1 MPDKQSEPRIIEI
14 GQTWVEGSVKMVSL
28 RLTKTMEMVMVVKM
42 TNTMML
48 GVVMMMMMVV
58 KLTNMMMLGDGAG
71 EDCNL
76 YSPDWSSVKN

>member
-28 RLTKTMEMVMVVKM
+28 RMAKTMEMVMMVKM
-42 TNTMML
+42 TNMMTMVM
-48 GVVMMMMMVV
+48 VMMR
-58 KLTNMMMLGDGAG
+58 NMMMLGDGAG

>member
-28 RLTKTMEMVMVVKM
+28 RMTKTMEMVMMVKM
-42 TNTMML
+42 TNMMTMVM
-48 GVVMMMMMVV
+48 VMMMMM
-58 KLTNMMMLGDGAG
+58 KMTNMMMLGDGAG

>member
-1 MPDKQSEPRIIEI
+1 MTDD
-14 GQTWVEGSVKMVSL
+14 EGVCMTQLKTAMQMVL
-28 RLTKTMEMVMVVKM
+28 MFQLVMLV
-42 TNTMML
+42 L

>member
-42 TNTMML
+42 TN
-48 GVVMMMMMVV
+48 MV
-58 KLTNMMMLGDGAG
+58 MLGDGAG